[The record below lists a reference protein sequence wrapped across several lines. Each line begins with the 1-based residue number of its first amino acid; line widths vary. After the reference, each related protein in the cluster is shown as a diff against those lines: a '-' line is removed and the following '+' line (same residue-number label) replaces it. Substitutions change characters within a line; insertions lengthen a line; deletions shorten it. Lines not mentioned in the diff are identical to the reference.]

1 MPDKR
6 ASGRPK
12 SFEELIRTS
21 ERPVLVDFWAEWC
34 GPCRTVSPTV
44 ERLAREYSGRL
55 LTVKINV
62 DQKPEIAGRYA
73 VSSIP
78 TIMMFWRGE
87 PVMRLQGAQPYNAI
101 RQHIEGSLP
110 KGG

>member
-1 MPDKR
+1 MAEKPKP
-6 ASGRPK
+6 GRPQ
-12 SFEELIRTS
+12 SFEELVRTAD
-21 ERPVLVDFWAEWC
+21 RPVLVDFWAEWC
-34 GPCRTVSPTV
+34 GPCRMVSPAV

-62 DQKPEIAGRYA
+62 DRKPEIAGRYA

-87 PVMRLQGAQPYNAI
+87 PVMRLQGAQPYEAI
-101 RQHIEGSLP
+101 RRQIEASLP
-110 KGG
+110 RGG